1 MSTKNVSIDEIKEL
15 VEWLNVSQDIQEFS
29 LKYGDLEV
37 ALSRNADS
45 GSAMAQ
51 PSPAATPQPQA
62 TPAPAPSAPKDSAP
76 AAETPVAETPATIE
90 AGEGEVLIK
99 APMVGTFYSSPKP
112 GAPAFVEE
120 GQAVEPES
128 VLCIIEVMKLM
139 SNIEAKVKGTVKKI
153 YVDDQQPVEYGQPLM
168 LIKKA

>member
-1 MSTKNVSIDEIKEL
+1 MSNKNVSMDEIKEL

-37 ALSRNADS
+37 GLSRNA
-45 GSAMAQ
+45 GS
-51 PSPAATPQPQA
+51 SPAVAQASPAPASEPQA
-62 TPAPAPSAPKDSAP
+62 TPAPAPSAPKDSTPAEAPVAQKP
-76 AAETPVAETPATIE
+76 AAIE
-90 AGEGEVLIK
+90 AGEDEVLIK

-112 GAPAFVEE
+112 GAPAFVEK
-120 GQAVEPES
+120 GQAVEPDS

-139 SNIEAKVKGTVKKI
+139 SNIEAKVKGTVKEV
-153 YVDDQQPVEYGQPLM
+153 YVEDQQPVEYGQPLM